1 MDRARPTSIA
11 MQLTRF
17 HHVAVIASDFAR
29 SKHFYHEVLGLPIL
43 RESYRADRDSHK
55 LDLELPDG
63 SQIELFSFPVSPP
76 RPSYPEA
83 LGARHFAFATPDLDA
98 AVVHLQAAGV
108 AVETIRIDPL
118 TNSRYTFFKDPDELP
133 IELYEEQ
140 S

>member
-1 MDRARPTSIA
+1 

-29 SKHFYHEVLGLPIL
+29 SKRFYHEILGLPIL

-98 AVVHLQAAGV
+98 VVAHLRAHEVGV
-108 AVETIRIDPL
+108 EDIRTDPL
-118 TNSRYTFFKDPDELP
+118 TNCRYVFFKDPDDLP
-133 IELYEEQ
+133 IEVYEEEGK
-140 S
+140 